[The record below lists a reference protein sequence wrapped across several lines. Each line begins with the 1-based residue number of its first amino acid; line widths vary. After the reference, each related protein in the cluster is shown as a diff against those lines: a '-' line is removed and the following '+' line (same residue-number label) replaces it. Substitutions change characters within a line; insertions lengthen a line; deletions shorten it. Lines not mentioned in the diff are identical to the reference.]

1 MHLNNTVV
9 VNNTVVIPGRPAA
22 SPQAEPGIHLELAL
36 QARKSTW
43 IPGSGRK
50 QRDRPRNGGR

>member
-1 MHLNNTVV
+1 MGTTHL
-9 VNNTVVIPGRPAA
+9 NNTVVIPGRPAA
-22 SPQAEPGIHLELAL
+22 SSQAEPGIHLELAL

-50 QRDRPRNGGR
+50 QRGRPRNDDVIAE